1 MNTTTQISA
10 ADREA
15 VTAADVT
22 TIIGL
27 EVHVQLQTKSK
38 LFCGCSTLFG
48 QEPNTQ
54 TCPVCTGMPGSLP
67 VLNQHALKL
76 SIKTG
81 LALNCEIARHTK
93 WDRKNYFY
101 PDLPK
106 GYQISQLDQPIC
118 GVGYLDISDADGAFE
133 PKRIEIER
141 AHLEEDAGKSSHDES
156 GRGGKSKID
165 LNRTGTPLLEIVT
178 RPDMR
183 SAQEA
188 KAFLQSLK
196 MILTYIEVSDCNMQ
210 EGSLRCDGNIN
221 LHINVGG
228 QKIATPIVE
237 IKNMNSFR
245 AAERALDYEV
255 KRQLAE
261 WKETGGTIEGA
272 PKRTFGWDDQAEVTI
287 AQREK
292 EEAAD
297 YRYFPDPDLIAAV
310 TTDEQIDAIRQEI
323 GVLPSQ
329 LRGNLIK
336 EHQLSEYDADVL
348 VNQGRGVVD
357 YFLSVAGTCGN
368 SKLAIN
374 WVNQEVLRHLNETNG
389 SIDQYPVTADAM
401 GDLLKRISAGD
412 LDQSRGKDV
421 LAAMIENNIDAAAAI
436 EKLGIRQVDSSELDA
451 LCQQLLDANPKVV
464 AQVQEGKTK
473 AIGALIGQARKI
485 NPNVNPGTLQAN
497 LLKML
502 GVDG

>member
-1 MNTTTQISA
+1 
-10 ADREA
+10 
-15 VTAADVT
+15 
-22 TIIGL
+22 
-27 EVHVQLQTKSK
+27 
-38 LFCGCSTLFG
+38 
-48 QEPNTQ
+48 
-54 TCPVCTGMPGSLP
+54 
-67 VLNQHALKL
+67 
-76 SIKTG
+76 
-81 LALNCEIARHTK
+81 
-93 WDRKNYFY
+93 
-101 PDLPK
+101 
-106 GYQISQLDQPIC
+106 
-118 GVGYLDISDADGAFE
+118 
-133 PKRIEIER
+133 
-141 AHLEEDAGKSSHDES
+141 
-156 GRGGKSKID
+156 
-165 LNRTGTPLLEIVT
+165 
-178 RPDMR
+178 MR

-329 LRGNLIK
+329 LRDNLIK

-357 YFLSVAGTCGN
+357 YFLSVASTCGN

-464 AQVQEGKTK
+464 AQVQEGKVK